1 MNGFVDSKDLFLN
14 ANGDPEV
21 VSGLNGLT
29 LGRKSRISDAD
40 TPLFKIGISFEYLSS
55 VYEFTVNKSPAFP
68 LATLKLSKITSN
80 FFEGIADF
88 SFLIICE

>member
-1 MNGFVDSKDLFLN
+1 MNVF
-14 ANGDPEV
+14 
-21 VSGLNGLT
+21 T
-29 LGRKSRISDAD
+29 LGRKSRISVAD
-40 TPLFKIGISFEYLSS
+40 TPLSNIGISLEYLSS